1 MEVCYIIHLQVIPL
15 GPSCTASHLIELRQS
30 SANFSVIC
38 AQQSLYY
45 ATINST
51 NHIILGGLKIYS
63 EYDNDDHSAVII
75 EVDGQLNTVTYLV
88 DSWVDVYVD
97 GSGSTLAL
105 PSNID
110 CQNKPKPVLYRVPE
124 QEAFALHCTTS
135 DGPTLYLV
143 KVPIDSESRA
153 PSLQA
158 NGHPYFSPDGTY
170 IVIVNS
176 SVATVYVTKEMEGN
190 GQPVTFKSKIVK
202 LNFLNEY
209 HMLVLM
215 RNGHSIVNLRIA
227 SEPRNIQGG
236 PPFLYTWA
244 SSVNNYI
251 YIVENNGV
259 YRIRVVNE
267 TSTKA
272 TYESKGIAEQP
283 QSLMYIRNFKSPAN
297 SEPYFHTPS
306 GNKSNVTTIG
316 SSVASVIIVLS
327 LVGFSILLFIFLKK
341 RKWLPFNVRGV
352 LPLEVQ
358 NRDRGAVPIENR
370 GNIMFRWMSTPS
382 TTTEDTLT
390 DSTLSLPPSDT
401 SRSPSAAD
409 TPPQT
414 PPTADTPQPP
424 NTSFQHPPNET
435 LPNNLTLEE
444 PQEATATGREVDD
457 TLIESS
463 DDESDQ
469 TPQSPLIPD
478 PRESYSISATNL
490 SSLFPPP
497 QQVMDGPIIEDE
509 PIVERFAGLVS
520 ASQDRSES
528 QTMTGIEENIN

>member
-15 GPSCTASHLIELRQS
+15 GPRCTASHLIELRQS

-51 NHIILGGLKIYS
+51 NHITLGGLKIFS

-110 CQNKPKPVLYRVPE
+110 CQNEPKPVLYRVPE

-202 LNFLNEY
+202 LHFLNDY

-236 PPFLYTWA
+236 PPILYTWA

-251 YIVENNGV
+251 YIVEKDGV

-267 TSTKA
+267 NSTKA
-272 TYESKGIAEQP
+272 MYESEGITEQP
-283 QSLMYIRNFKSPAN
+283 QSLMYVQNTCIKCSSDDNTQFDTA
-297 SEPYFHTPS
+297 S
-306 GNKSNVTTIG
+306 GEKGEVTTVA
-316 SSVASVIIVLS
+316 SSVLAVIVVLTIIVGIS
-327 LVGFSILLFIFLKK
+327 LTVIWKK
-341 RKWLPFNVRGV
+341 KGWFPFNSRRNT
-352 LPLEVQ
+352 PHEVQ
-358 NRDRGAVPIENR
+358 NRDRGVVHVENSV
-370 GNIMFRWMSTPS
+370 FRWMSPPS
-382 TTTEDTLT
+382 TTTEDTPT

-457 TLIESS
+457 TLFESS

-478 PRESYSISATNL
+478 SHESYSNSATNL
-490 SSLFPPP
+490 SSLFLLP

-528 QTMTGIEENIN
+528 QTMTGIEENTN